1 MGLTSQIR
9 KEQERYDFYMAE
21 EKNRKKKKQDVE
33 VSKSK
38 VKREERQKEVSKAR
52 HTKLA
57 AKVAGIV
64 AGVAVVGVI
73 AGAIGFNVYKVAM
86 RTTSSSDLSAGLSD
100 NGIIEGV
107 DIDQILTLSDYKSL
121 TVPKKE
127 VAATDEE
134 VNNDIQSVLDSNQEL
149 KNDSSLAITDGD
161 KVNIDFVGT
170 VDGKEFEGGS
180 SNNEGY
186 DLTIGSG
193 TFVDDFEDQLIGHN
207 PGEITTVNVTFPD
220 DYSSDE
226 IAGKDASFEVTI
238 NGIYVTPEFNDE
250 FVQTYLSDTASTAD
264 EYKASIEDKYYK
276 EHLRDYIDNYILENS
291 TVNSYPKDYLKTTRQ
306 ILKYN
311 DEQMLAYY
319 NQMFSQY
326 GMSSSYEN
334 VWDTR
339 DGIDDELS
347 YEKEL
352 RSRAKESVKAA
363 LVYQAIFEKEGIS
376 FDMDTYIADL
386 TEQYGEEY
394 VTNIKE
400 TEGLGYIAQSQF
412 KDLVLDY
419 LVENVKVE

>member
-149 KNDSSLAITDGD
+149 KNDSSLTITDGD

-170 VDGKEFEGGS
+170 VDGKEFEGGN

-220 DYSSDE
+220 DYSNDE

-326 GMSSSYEN
+326 GMSSSYVN